1 MVVDFYFGIGSR
13 YSYLASTQLAALG
26 AETGAQF
33 DWLALDSARLIAAAH
48 GGRSPIAPAGGTGQ
62 YDWGYRTR
70 DAEAW
75 AEFYGVPYRE
85 PRGRLAL
92 DPDLFSLACTA
103 ARRFGA
109 AETYARAL
117 FRAVFADDLPAVDR
131 AVCLERAG
139 EVGLD
144 RGTFA
149 DALDDQSRKPNGS
162 GSRGKR
168 PGGAPSACRPSPLT
182 GGCSGATT
190 AWCCSATPCCGPGHE
205 RVLRQPVAKPRS
217 GAATPKTT
225 QAAPAVVFECG
236 LIHKGANVIGDVAGL
251 PLPDRTTVGR
261 QRVISRPGRRPE

>member
-1 MVVDFYFGIGSR
+1 MVVDFYFGVGSR
-13 YSYLASTQLAALG
+13 YSYLVSTRLAALG
-26 AETGAQF
+26 AETGTRF
-33 DWLALDSARLIAAAH
+33 NWLAVDSARLIATAH
-48 GGRSPIAPAGGTGQ
+48 GGRSPIAPTGGTGQ

-75 AEFYGVPYRE
+75 ADLYGVSYRE
-85 PRGRLAL
+85 PHGRLAL

-149 DALDDQSRKPNGS
+149 DTLDDP
-162 GSRGKR
+162 
-168 PGGAPSACRPSPLT
+168 
-182 GGCSGATT
+182 
-190 AWCCSATPCCGPGHE
+190 
-205 RVLRQPVAKPRS
+205 
-217 GAATPKTT
+217 TT
-225 QAAPAVVFECG
+225 QAERERVTREAVER
-236 LIHKGANVIGDVAGL
+236 GAFGVPTFAFGERLFWGN
-251 PLPDRTTVGR
+251 DRLVLLR
-261 QRVISRPGRRPE
+261 HALLRARA